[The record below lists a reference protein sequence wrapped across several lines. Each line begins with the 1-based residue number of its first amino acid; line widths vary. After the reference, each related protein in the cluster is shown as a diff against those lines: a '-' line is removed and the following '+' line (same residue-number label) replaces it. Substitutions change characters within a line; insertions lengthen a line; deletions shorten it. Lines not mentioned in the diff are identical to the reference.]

1 VGSKHTQPELAV
13 RRTAHALGLRYRLHR
28 RDLPGTPDLV
38 FPGRAIALFV
48 NGCFWH
54 RHDCARATMPA
65 SNVEYWKAKFERNI
79 RRDERN
85 ARELKK
91 LGWRCVE
98 VWECETK
105 EQRKLDSIL
114 RRKVLARKP
123 AANR

>member
-1 VGSKHTQPELAV
+1 
-13 RRTAHALGLRYRLHR
+13 
-28 RDLPGTPDLV
+28 
-38 FPGRAIALFV
+38 
-48 NGCFWH
+48 
-54 RHDCARATMPA
+54 MPA

-79 RRDERN
+79 RRDKRI

-105 EQRKLDSIL
+105 EPRKLDSIL

-123 AANR
+123 AAA